1 MEKYY
6 VELVE
11 KSKKKQKLIEL
22 GILAMTRADE
32 VYIDDLRSAIEVL
45 DDEKRVQKLA
55 EQSLE
60 ELRAA
65 ENSKDRAKRILGL
78 DSKQGDVNEQNI

>member
-6 VELVE
+6 AELAE

-32 VYIDDLRSAIEVL
+32 VHIDDLRSAIEVL

-60 ELRAA
+60 EIRVA

-78 DSKQGDVNEQNI
+78 NAKQGDVNEQNI

>member
-22 GILAMTRADE
+22 GILAMIRADE
-32 VYIDDLRSAIEVL
+32 VHIDDLRSAIEVL

-60 ELRAA
+60 
-65 ENSKDRAKRILGL
+65 
-78 DSKQGDVNEQNI
+78 

>member
-32 VYIDDLRSAIEVL
+32 VHIDDLRSAIEVL

-55 EQSLE
+55 ETQ
-60 ELRAA
+60 
-65 ENSKDRAKRILGL
+65 
-78 DSKQGDVNEQNI
+78 Q